1 MSACRSAKRA
11 LKNRA
16 VRSAEARTDAMDD
29 LSSAH
34 EAPLF
39 DERLNPHR
47 SLGRD
52 GFRNFM
58 LATFVLSAFVSLPF
72 YLMGAWPVVGFMGLD
87 VLALYVAFRINFRS
101 ARAYEELRLT
111 PLELLF
117 ARVSARG
124 ARREWRFN
132 PAWVRF
138 ERIDHEEFGTQRLSL
153 VSRGRSLEVGAFL
166 GPDQKAELAAKFSRA
181 LAQARR
187 GPRFFD

>member
-1 MSACRSAKRA
+1 
-11 LKNRA
+11 
-16 VRSAEARTDAMDD
+16 MDE
-29 LSSAH
+29 LSQSH

-39 DERLNPHR
+39 DARLRPHR
-47 SLGRD
+47 SLGPS
-52 GFRNFM
+52 GFRAFM
-58 LATFVLSAFVSLPF
+58 MAAFLLGVLVSLPF

-87 VLALYVAFRINFRS
+87 VLALYVAFRLNFRS

-132 PAWVRF
+132 PSWVRF
-138 ERIDHEEFGTQRLSL
+138 ERVEHEEFGTQRLSL

-166 GPDQKAELAAKFSRA
+166 GPDQKAEFATEFSRA

-187 GPRFFD
+187 GPRFFA

>member
-1 MSACRSAKRA
+1 
-11 LKNRA
+11 
-16 VRSAEARTDAMDD
+16 MDE
-29 LSSAH
+29 LSQIY

-39 DERLNPHR
+39 DVRLNPHR
-47 SLGRD
+47 SLGPS
-52 GFRNFM
+52 GFRKLMMASF
-58 LATFVLSAFVSLPF
+58 AGGVLVSLPF

-87 VLALYVAFRINFRS
+87 VLALFLAFRANFRA

-117 ARVSARG
+117 ARVSKRG

-132 PAWVRF
+132 PSWVRF
-138 ERIDHEEFGTQRLSL
+138 ERIEHEEFGTQRLAL

-166 GPDQKAELAAKFSRA
+166 GPDQKAELATEFSRA

-187 GPRFFD
+187 GPTLSG

>member
-1 MSACRSAKRA
+1 
-11 LKNRA
+11 
-16 VRSAEARTDAMDD
+16 MDE
-29 LSSAH
+29 LSQSH
-34 EAPLF
+34 EALLF
-39 DERLNPHR
+39 DMRLRPHR
-47 SLGRD
+47 SLGPG
-52 GFRNFM
+52 GFRAFM
-58 LATFVLSAFVSLPF
+58 MAAFVLGVLVSLPF

-87 VLALYVAFRINFRS
+87 VLALYVAFRLNFRS

-132 PAWVRF
+132 PSWVRF
-138 ERIDHEEFGTQRLSL
+138 ERIEHEEFGTQRLSL

-166 GPDQKAELAAKFSRA
+166 GPDQKAEFAAEFSRA

-187 GPRFFD
+187 GPRFFE